1 MRGELP
7 PPDDPQSL
15 EDGTS
20 LAESHPWMK
29 EPYTR
34 DPYWPDPYAGLR

>member
-7 PPDDPQSL
+7 LP
-15 EDGTS
+15 EDTRPS
-20 LAESHPWMK
+20 WEQDERPKEPWMG

-34 DPYWPDPYAGLR
+34 DPYWPDPYAV

>member
-7 PPDDPQSL
+7 LPQEPGQTHDSDDSIRI
-15 EDGTS
+15 
-20 LAESHPWMK
+20 PWMH

-34 DPYWPDPYAGLR
+34 DPYWPDPYSGTR

>member
-7 PPDDPQSL
+7 LPHDPTHVWE
-15 EDGTS
+15 ED
-20 LAESHPWMK
+20 EHPKEPWMR

-34 DPYWPDPYAGLR
+34 DPYWPDPYSGTR

>member
-7 PPDDPQSL
+7 LPQEPGQSW
-15 EDGTS
+15 
-20 LAESHPWMK
+20 ESDEQPHDPWMR

-34 DPYWPDPYAGLR
+34 DPYWPDPYSGMR

>member
-7 PPDDPQSL
+7 LPDDPSR
-15 EDGTS
+15 
-20 LAESHPWMK
+20 PWDPEEPSREPWLR

-34 DPYWPDPYAGLR
+34 DPYWPDPYAGIS

>member
-7 PPDDPQSL
+7 LPHDSENTREPEEHL
-15 EDGTS
+15 KE
-20 LAESHPWMK
+20 PWMR

-34 DPYWPDPYAGLR
+34 DPYWPDPYAGTR

>member
-7 PPDDPQSL
+7 LPDDPGNAWEQTEPSK
-15 EDGTS
+15 E
-20 LAESHPWMK
+20 PWMR

-34 DPYWPDPYAGLR
+34 DPYWPDPYSGSR

>member
-7 PPDDPQSL
+7 LPDDQGNSW
-15 EDGTS
+15 EQDEN
-20 LAESHPWMK
+20 AKEPWMR

-34 DPYWPDPYAGLR
+34 DPYWPDPYSGRR

>member
-7 PPDDPQSL
+7 LPQDPGQPR
-15 EDGTS
+15 
-20 LAESHPWMK
+20 ESDEHPSDPWMR

-34 DPYWPDPYAGLR
+34 DPYWPDPYSGTR

>member
-7 PPDDPQSL
+7 LPDD
-15 EDGTS
+15 
-20 LAESHPWMK
+20 ARNFWESDESTPEPWMR

-34 DPYWPDPYAGLR
+34 DPYWPDPYSI